1 MIHTGHHLTTLNK
14 KGNELAPMVI
24 AHKSAATRYRI
35 SSFYVFPQAT
45 MSAVI
50 AVGFLPQATYIPQH
64 NANNMCMLRGE
75 MLVNP
80 VAYKAFLG
88 YRHLDTSATSR
99 QDLFNVRPSPTL
111 PSVPSSDPQRCA
123 FEQANMPSV
132 CMCMCCS
139 QTHIVLWVEALLPC
153 VDCWMRS
160 HCRVSTQVD
169 AASRHVA
176 QCRALSQQ

>member
-64 NANNMCMLRGE
+64 NANNRL
-75 MLVNP
+75 L
-80 VAYKAFLG
+80 KALKIIG
-88 YRHLDTSATSR
+88 
-99 QDLFNVRPSPTL
+99 
-111 PSVPSSDPQRCA
+111 
-123 FEQANMPSV
+123 
-132 CMCMCCS
+132 
-139 QTHIVLWVEALLPC
+139 
-153 VDCWMRS
+153 
-160 HCRVSTQVD
+160 
-169 AASRHVA
+169 
-176 QCRALSQQ
+176 LSQSAPISASWKS